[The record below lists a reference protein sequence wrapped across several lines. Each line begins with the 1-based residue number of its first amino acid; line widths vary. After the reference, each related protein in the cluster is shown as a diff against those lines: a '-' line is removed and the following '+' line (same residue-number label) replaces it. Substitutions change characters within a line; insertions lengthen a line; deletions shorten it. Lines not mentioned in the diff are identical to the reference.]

1 MLGDTHAPLRR
12 TNRRQARCLR
22 FCIPGRTWLRGN
34 GRYDRT
40 CAAQCAQGIVR
51 KDLTDGERA
60 YFLALRK
67 DAYLRQFPE
76 TKHGT
81 IGNSREK
88 SRQNGDSTSDDPKPE
103 RFTNETAR
111 IGDMSERTIQ
121 RSLERAKNIR
131 MEDAV

>member
-34 GRYDRT
+34 GRYDR
-40 CAAQCAQGIVR
+40 
-51 KDLTDGERA
+51 TDGERA